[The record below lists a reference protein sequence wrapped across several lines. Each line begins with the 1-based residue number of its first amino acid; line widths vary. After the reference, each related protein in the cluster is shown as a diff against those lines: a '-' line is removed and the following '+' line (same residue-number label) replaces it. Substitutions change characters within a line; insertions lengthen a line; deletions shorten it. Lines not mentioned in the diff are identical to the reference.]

1 MTNSVVATHPAPIIL
16 ASSSPY
22 RRELFTRLG
31 LPFSCQTPA
40 VDETPLPHETTLAL
54 ALRLAEL
61 KARAIAQQNPGAWV
75 IGSDQVADLFGA
87 VLGKPGNFERALA
100 QLQLMRGNPVQ
111 FHTALCFMRDEQ
123 FTTLSVPTTVQFR
136 DLPDAILEAYLH
148 SEQPY
153 DCAGSAKVEGLGI
166 SLLESVQSD
175 DPTALIGLPLIALS
189 GLLRNAGFEL
199 PAKPLARK
207 Q

>member
-1 MTNSVVATHPAPIIL
+1 MTKSVVVSHPAPIIL

-22 RRELFTRLG
+22 RRELLARLG
-31 LPFSCQTPA
+31 LPFSCSTPA
-40 VDETPLPHETTLAL
+40 IDESPLPHETTLAL
-54 ALRLAEL
+54 ALRLAAL
-61 KARAIAQQNPGAWV
+61 KARVVAQQHPGAWV

-100 QLQLMRGNPVQ
+100 QLQLMRGNLVH
-111 FHTALCFMRDEQ
+111 FHTALCFMRDDQ
-123 FTTLSVPTTVQFR
+123 HTTLSVLTTVKFR

-148 SEQPY
+148 TEQPY

-199 PAKPLARK
+199 PSQKLVSN